1 MEAVIEQ
8 LRTLGERA
16 IDIWLQGGWAMIAL
30 AVNSFIL
37 FVVGLNIWFG
47 LRASGFKSMPEKKWR
62 PWITDESKRKGAIGR
77 LIRYVMD
84 ADNLKDMTVRFSE
97 LRSSEIAPF
106 VRELRFMK
114 RAVGTAPLL
123 GLLGTVTGMLTTF
136 KGLAGGS
143 GGDQTMEQIAAGISE
158 ALVTTETGLVIALV
172 GVFFQYRLQR
182 QAEAYDAF
190 LQHLECAC
198 AQHVYK
204 RDQEAMPK
212 GA

>member
-1 MEAVIEQ
+1 
-8 LRTLGERA
+8 
-16 IDIWLQGGWAMIAL
+16 
-30 AVNSFIL
+30 
-37 FVVGLNIWFG
+37 
-47 LRASGFKSMPEKKWR
+47 
-62 PWITDESKRKGAIGR
+62 
-77 LIRYVMD
+77 MD
-84 ADNLKDMTVRFSE
+84 ADDLHDMTVRFNE

-182 QAEAYDAF
+182 QAETYDAF

-198 AQHVYK
+198 AQYVYK
-204 RDQEAMPK
+204 RDRDAMRK